1 MKDLDSPRGGVAGE
15 ENDAA
20 ANGLA
25 EGDAVAGSPF
35 RNVRLSRRRVLLAG
49 VTGVGSAAA
58 ASHTSNRARAVSFSG
73 DDHSFCLRLDGEPA
87 WRVDTAWFDGRPKLL
102 HSTSDD
108 SFELALTGA
117 LLTGTRLRC
126 DFKMAARKVRRLWTF
141 DIEFPHLRAR
151 GRGDLLTWLERGESI
166 SCAVKI
172 DSTDGGTRDL
182 EVLLAGT
189 ATLVLRSDWR
199 LDFHGKD
206 VATIRLRQGAAPC
219 SHVTVVVAPEADSRG
234 SLEPAGAALGVLRRA
249 QLVFRSDA
257 LVALVPPVAG
267 LQPQFE
273 PDVQLIAEFTR
284 HAANPRAM
292 HAMAS
297 WRSSSAAGVLVA
309 QAGGAPLPV
318 SALRIDESFGRGAC
332 KNLDAVPF
340 GTHWVDVANASYEL
354 SAGPGACVQA
364 YQGAEVAR
372 AVVNGVFAHRFVVPF
387 VGADVAWFEKAEDAA
402 SEDLVRWDST
412 IVRLRAIPLKG
423 YRLIV
428 RRTIDGFAA
437 IFRFRG
443 LKLEPRLRGWVL
455 VPDSGTSGELSFE
468 LASQHLQ
475 EESIYSASASGN
487 SKASEEVI
495 CAPMR
500 SKEARVLAVIADV
513 AMLKDWS
520 TPVDNAVR
528 QVLQRFRDKL
538 HSQFAQV
545 VQKDGTRSA
554 DWLFLG
560 SLKVIGAP
568 LPKWFLR
575 YLTQEFGQ
583 QLSDAYED
591 VRTADPAAVKAIE
604 QRAEEYKDNDDPDYF
619 RNFEP
624 QAVESG
630 PSRLVFTVA
639 FDRGAAL
646 PLSMASL
653 LGWSA
658 EPESG
663 APVRFYESLSLR
675 AVTTDA
681 VHERD
686 IAERLREDTGQS
698 LEEEGVTGLE
708 LPYRLSVTL
717 LKPVW
722 NKPTPSRWRAL
733 PEPTRSW
740 GVPNNLW
747 HVRAGDVHGG
757 ALPMRALASDDF
769 NRENFFQPPKPYS
782 SKDPSKFRASLDAH
796 DRHNLVGLTG
806 SFGEKAL
813 AGSGSVIAAPKAE
826 VGEFVSQPF
835 HASLLLLTPF
845 GASFDFLGNW
855 DPPAAVPDSERPGA
869 LTISKWEH
877 QARLRRDTSV
887 TVEYKGFLLPLGIP
901 AVLIK
906 RTTREF
912 KRSGRTNSESYR
924 AVLVQRFSIRVE
936 PGEFSFPAYGHPF
949 EARDW
954 FLRKLRVDP
963 PETPPLLPPE
973 KTEVLPRSGRQAF
986 WPAVPAAAPTQSC
999 AAGQLF
1005 EFTVK
1010 GGATEFR
1017 VPLVFVDNQV
1027 AHTPETLKAVL
1038 DAYVVEVSA
1047 RKEEMRS
1054 GAYKS
1059 SMALATLTRGEI
1071 EFLPGAGSRNSRHGT
1086 LDFVLGVALPAADP
1100 VIEDEGP
1107 VSVDDLKFNRER
1119 ERLKQPPFYPRMS
1132 QARVSMSLLS
1142 QLSGNPSQRNIVAYH
1157 RTFVLRGFD
1166 PADNKGQVFLRFV
1179 DGGAELGFG
1188 GDTTRSG
1195 GPFAPTTQ
1203 VMAIAREH
1211 GPIGGAMKG
1220 DVTNQARAH
1229 FKSLA
1234 GASDSDPVAKFMK
1247 GLSDPV
1253 EYFAQK
1259 MGDAKI
1265 AGCVRIV
1272 DVVKTALAV
1281 SGTQVPKL
1289 NQQEVFDDLVELLRP
1304 VLQDASSGPATVLKA
1319 LAETLEKSGLPA
1331 SALEKLRPSINAA
1344 RRSIDVARAGLGVSP
1359 TDAAAVGAAVSG
1371 AYSHLKQFLD
1381 DARNLAENPVALLP
1395 PSVAQAFAAARKV
1408 LSDLQ
1413 TLRTALDDLPRL
1425 FWSEAMAA
1433 LTAEVARLES
1443 FVVSQ
1448 PEYRALQDVVTSL
1461 RATLNAL
1468 ERAAMQAALDR
1479 AAAVMGELLQ
1489 PMLALQR
1496 WAELAAEVATNAA
1509 LKEVIPLVAAAF
1521 EANDQ
1526 LEDIRSSVDATL
1538 DELSRTDGVVDR
1550 LNTQLS
1556 AAADATKRRAIED
1569 ALQSVVQL
1577 REGLITFAAVAEQRV
1592 KLEQASPLNVVRIAR
1607 SYLEAY
1613 DVLLRTGAELHRHL
1627 RDLNV
1632 LVDFQRGLLDALKKT
1647 DLGAQ
1652 LQRLQNDLPGLLGDA
1667 RDQVEE
1673 AIATAL
1679 RFAVEVR
1686 NASDNDFKALL
1697 ANLRQAVMEEL
1708 SVRLNAAASALL
1720 PQAAELMS
1728 HMEQV
1733 QARLDAA
1740 VVRLATPLDKLRGL
1754 LGQVSDIDLSSVEP
1768 YLSED
1773 FGARLKRL
1781 AGGIRDFGDA
1791 WPSTGKK
1798 NGPQAMRA
1806 AYVASALFQEVSTL
1820 VAYLADMIGGGNLGG
1835 LVDVRGIA
1843 EKVLT
1848 EIGVPS
1854 KLRISYDWRCD
1865 IDEFPRGG
1873 GAVFRPVPGRGSGGG
1888 GSPQLTIA
1896 SRNEVSL
1903 RGNGTSGSVTGRLDA
1918 FSLHLFGSA
1927 PFLIL
1932 DFHPITFQAGS
1943 NQPMKFDVRLENVR
1957 FGQALKFVNE
1967 LAALLN
1973 ADSGFYVQLLQGR
1986 PGIEVGY
1993 RFNKDIIQLAAM
2005 TLQNV
2010 SFSVAV
2016 LLPFDNSATRFK
2028 VAVGTRQKPI
2038 LASVGIYGGG
2048 FFAALTM
2055 RADTME
2061 LIEAS
2066 FEYGGVTG
2074 VEFGG
2079 GLARGTCKITAGV
2092 YLALGVRDEITGFF
2106 CASGALTIAS
2116 IFRAGG
2122 ELLVSLRRSGNSMA
2136 GLAVYTFSFSIGLVD
2151 YSYSVS
2157 VSYTKGGGGNMTE
2170 SADGQRPQQPA
2181 GTTADAI
2188 NRLAV
2193 ARRNLDATRDT
2204 ASRARGDGSAP
2215 DTADHV
2221 ADFIEA
2227 ASATG
2232 RLHPGLAEGSAW
2244 LAYVGAFAD
2253 LDEVA
2258 R

>member
-1 MKDLDSPRGGVAGE
+1 M
-15 ENDAA
+15 
-20 ANGLA
+20 
-25 EGDAVAGSPF
+25 
-35 RNVRLSRRRVLLAG
+35 RLNRRRVLLSG
-49 VTGVGSAAA
+49 VTGIAGAAA
-58 ASHTSNRARAVSFSG
+58 AAHAPNRAGAVSFSG

-102 HSTSDD
+102 HSTSADR
-108 SFELALTGA
+108 FELALTGA

-126 DFKMAARKVRRLWTF
+126 DFKMTARKARRLWTF

-151 GRGDLLTWLERGESI
+151 GHGDLHAWLEGSESL
-166 SCAVKI
+166 SCAAKI
-172 DSTDGGTRDL
+172 DQAEGGTRDL
-182 EVLLAGT
+182 AVRLAGD
-189 ATLVLRSDWR
+189 ATLVLHSDWR

-206 VATIRLRQGAAPC
+206 VASVRLREGTATC
-219 SHVTVVVAPEADSRG
+219 SHVTAVVAPAEESQGSPELAD
-234 SLEPAGAALGVLRRA
+234 AAFGVLRRA
-249 QLVFRSDA
+249 QLVFESDA

-267 LQPQFE
+267 LQPRFE
-273 PDVQLIAEFTR
+273 VDLRLIAEFTR
-284 HAANPRAM
+284 HVANPRAM
-292 HAMAS
+292 HAVAS
-297 WRSSSAAGVLVA
+297 WRSGGAVGVLVA
-309 QAGGAPLPV
+309 QAGGAPLAV
-318 SALRIDESFGRGAC
+318 SALRIDVSFGRGAC
-332 KNLDAVPF
+332 RNLDAVPF

-354 SAGPGACVQA
+354 SAGPDACVQA
-364 YQGAEVAR
+364 HEGAEVSR

-412 IVRLRAIPLKG
+412 IVRLRAIPLNG
-423 YRLIV
+423 YRLVV

-443 LKLEPRLRGWVL
+443 LSLAPRLRGWVL
-455 VPDSGTSGELSFE
+455 LPESGTSGELSFE
-468 LASQHLQ
+468 LTSQHLQ
-475 EESIYSASASGN
+475 EESIYSASAPGN
-487 SKASEEVI
+487 SRASEEVI
-495 CAPMR
+495 CAPVR

-520 TPVDNAVR
+520 TPLDDAVR
-528 QVLQRFRDKL
+528 QVLQKFRDKL

-545 VQKDGTRSA
+545 EQKDGTRSA
-554 DWLFLG
+554 DWAFLG
-560 SLKVIGAP
+560 SLTVIGAP
-568 LPKWFLR
+568 PPKWFLR

-583 QLSDAYED
+583 QLNDAFED
-591 VRTADPAAVKAIE
+591 VRTSNPAAVKLIE

-619 RNFEP
+619 RSFEP

-630 PSRLVFTVA
+630 PSRLMFTVA

-646 PLSMASL
+646 PFSMASL

-686 IAERLREDTGQS
+686 IAERLREDTGRS
-698 LEEEGVTGLE
+698 LKEEGVTALE

-717 LKPVW
+717 LKPAW

-733 PEPTRSW
+733 PAPTRSW
-740 GVPNNLW
+740 GAPNNLW
-747 HVRAGDVHGG
+747 HVRAGDALGG

-769 NRENFFQPPKPYS
+769 NRASFFQPPRPYS
-782 SKDPSKFRASLDAH
+782 STREDTPEFRASLDAH

-813 AGSGSVIAAPKAE
+813 AGSGSVVAAPKAE
-826 VGEFVSQPF
+826 EGEFVSQPF
-835 HASLLLLTPF
+835 HASRLLLTPL

-855 DPPAAVPDSERPGA
+855 DPPAAVPDSDRPGA
-869 LTISKWEH
+869 LTVSKWEH
-877 QARLRRDTSV
+877 HARLRRDTSV

-924 AVLVQRFSIRVE
+924 AVLVQRFSIRVD

-986 WPAVPAAAPTQSC
+986 WPAVPSAAPTQSC
-999 AAGQLF
+999 AAGQFF

-1017 VPLVFVDNQV
+1017 APLVFVDNQV
-1027 AHTPETLKAVL
+1027 AHTPETLKAIL

-1047 RKEEMRS
+1047 RKKEMLS

-1059 SMALATLTRGEI
+1059 TMALATLTRGEI

-1100 VIEDEGP
+1100 VPEDKGP
-1107 VSVDDLKFNRER
+1107 ASLDDLKFNRER
-1119 ERLKQPPFYPRMS
+1119 ERLKKPPFYPRMS

-1142 QLSGNPSQRNIVAYH
+1142 RLSGNPSQRNIVAYH
-1157 RTFVLRGFD
+1157 PTFVLRGFD

-1195 GPFAPTTQ
+1195 GPFAATTQ
-1203 VMAIAREH
+1203 MMAVAREH
-1211 GPIGGAMKG
+1211 GPIGGAEHG
-1220 DVTNQARAH
+1220 GVANLAGAG
-1229 FKSLA
+1229 FKSLSA
-1234 GASDSDPVAKFMK
+1234 AKDGDPVAKFMK

-1253 EYFAQK
+1253 EYFGQK

-1265 AGCVRIV
+1265 AGCVRMV

-1304 VLQDASSGPATVLKA
+1304 VLQDASSGPAVVLES
-1319 LAETLEKSGLPA
+1319 LAKVLESSGLPA
-1331 SALEKLRPSINAA
+1331 SALERLRPSINAA
-1344 RRSIDVARAGLGVSP
+1344 RRSIDAARVGLGVSP
-1359 TDAAAVGAAVSG
+1359 TDAAAVGAAVSD
-1371 AYSHLKQFLD
+1371 AYSHLKQFLE

-1395 PSVAQAFAAARKV
+1395 PSVAQAFDAARKV
-1408 LSDLQ
+1408 LRDLQ
-1413 TLRTALDDLPRL
+1413 ALRTALDDLPRL
-1425 FWSEAMAA
+1425 LWSEAMAA
-1433 LTAEVARLES
+1433 LAAEVARLEV

-1479 AAAVMGELLQ
+1479 AAAVLGELLQ

-1496 WAELAAEVATNAA
+1496 WAELAAEAATNAA
-1509 LKEVIPLVAAAF
+1509 LKKVVPLVAAAF
-1521 EANDQ
+1521 EAKDQ

-1538 DELSRTDGVVDR
+1538 NELSRTDGVVDR
-1550 LNTQLS
+1550 LNAQLS
-1556 AAADATKRRAIED
+1556 VVADAAKRRAIED
-1569 ALQSVVQL
+1569 ALQSAVQL

-1592 KLEQASPLNVVRIAR
+1592 QLEKASALHIVRVAR

-1652 LQRLQNDLPGLLGDA
+1652 LQRLENELPGLLGNA
-1667 RDQVEE
+1667 RDQVVD
-1673 AIATAL
+1673 AL
-1679 RFAVEVR
+1679 ANARRFAAEIGAAVE
-1686 NASDNDFKALL
+1686 NDFKALL
-1697 ANLRQAVMEEL
+1697 ADLRQAVMEEL

-1720 PQAAELMS
+1720 PQAAELVA
-1728 HMEQV
+1728 HVEQV
-1733 QARLDAA
+1733 QAKLDAA

-1754 LGQVSDIDLSSVEP
+1754 LGQVSNIDLSRVEP

-1791 WPSTGKK
+1791 WPSTGTK

-1806 AYVASALFQEVSTL
+1806 ASVASALFQEVSTL
-1820 VAYLADMIGGGNLGG
+1820 VAYLADMIGGGNLGA

-1843 EKVLT
+1843 EKVLA

-1873 GAVFRPVPGRGSGGG
+1873 GAVFRPAPGRGSGRGG
-1888 GSPQLTIA
+1888 TPQLTIA

-1903 RGNGTSGSVTGRLDA
+1903 RGNGASGSVTGRLDA

-2079 GLARGTCKITAGV
+2079 GIARGTCKITAGV

-2122 ELLVSLRRSGNSMA
+2122 ELLVSLTRSGNSMA
-2136 GLAVYTFSFSIGLVD
+2136 GLAVYTFSFSIGFVD

-2157 VSYTKGGGGNMTE
+2157 VSYTKGGGGNMSE
-2170 SADGQRPQQPA
+2170 PADGQRPQEPA

-2188 NRLAV
+2188 NRLVV
-2193 ARRNLDATRDT
+2193 ARRDLEATRDT
-2204 ASRARGDGSAP
+2204 ATRARRDGSAP

-2221 ADFIEA
+2221 AAFTEA
-2227 ASATG
+2227 AAPPG

-2253 LDEVA
+2253 LEEGA